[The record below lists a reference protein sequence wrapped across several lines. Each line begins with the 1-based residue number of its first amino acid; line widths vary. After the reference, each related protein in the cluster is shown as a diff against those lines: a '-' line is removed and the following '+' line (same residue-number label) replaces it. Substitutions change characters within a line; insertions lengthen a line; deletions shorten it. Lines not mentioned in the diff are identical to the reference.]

1 MFNFF
6 TDDLY
11 YGNTP
16 STWAICFALLILSII
31 AGRLAYW
38 VIEKTVKRYAKNT
51 KTNFDDILV
60 DMLEEPLVLFIT
72 LMCMRESL
80 EILTISETI
89 EQVVDN
95 IYHFFLIFTG
105 AWLINRLFDAL
116 VQEYIVPLVNQTE
129 SDLDDLLLPFI
140 RKAVAFSIWMLA
152 AIMGLNN
159 AGYDVGAILAGLGIG
174 GLAFA
179 LAAKDTLS
187 NLIAAITIFMDRPFV
202 VGDMITVGGKDA
214 WVREIGM
221 RSTQLEIL
229 FTRQTLIVPNSDLV
243 STPIINIS
251 KEPSHL
257 FDIEI
262 PLAFNTPMTKVEE
275 AMVIIEEEIMKHTL
289 TEDRCHIFFE
299 LGTST
304 KNIHTRIWVKFET
317 LKITY
322 FAKIASEV
330 MMSILKR
337 FEAIQLDLAVPTQ
350 VILNKKIE

>member
-1 MFNFF
+1 
-6 TDDLY
+6 
-11 YGNTP
+11 
-16 STWAICFALLILSII
+16 
-31 AGRLAYW
+31 LAYW

-95 IYHFFLIFTG
+95 VYHFFLIFTG

-202 VGDMITVGGKDA
+202 VGDVITVSGKDA
-214 WVREIGM
+214 LVKEIGM

-243 STPIINIS
+243 STQIINIS
-251 KEPSHL
+251 KEPAHL
-257 FDIEI
+257 FDVDF
-262 PLAFNTPMTKVEE
+262 PLAFDTPVAKIEE
-275 AMVIIEEEIMKHTL
+275 AMRVIAEEVRKHEL
-289 TEDRCHIFFE
+289 TEDNYHIFFT
-299 LGTST
+299 LGQST
-304 KNIHTRIWVKFET
+304 KNVHARIWVKVLT
-317 LKITY
+317 LKTT
-322 FAKIASEV
+322 FFVAVVSEV
-330 MMSILKR
+330 ELNILKR
-337 FEAIQLDLAVPTQ
+337 FESIGLELAVPAQ